1 MSSAAPAAVFANQ
14 YPDCDVQL
22 EFGRDATSQ
31 ALSDEDIIKN
41 LNTRLLAGE
50 APDVLFLD
58 GLPIRSLMEK
68 GVLASLDGVVSMDG
82 YYENILTAYSLDG
95 RPYAYPSVFRVPVFV
110 SGSSEINVDD
120 YASLGV
126 AGRALSGAKPDF

>member
-1 MSSAAPAAVFANQ
+1 MSCLQNGAPLTVLIRLDATLPTQAAQSLYIWALEDSDVIRSAAAVFANQ

-50 APDVLFLD
+50 APTCFFW
-58 GLPIRSLMEK
+58 
-68 GVLASLDGVVSMDG
+68 
-82 YYENILTAYSLDG
+82 TAC
-95 RPYAYPSVFRVPVFV
+95 PSVR
-110 SGSSEINVDD
+110 
-120 YASLGV
+120 
-126 AGRALSGAKPDF
+126 